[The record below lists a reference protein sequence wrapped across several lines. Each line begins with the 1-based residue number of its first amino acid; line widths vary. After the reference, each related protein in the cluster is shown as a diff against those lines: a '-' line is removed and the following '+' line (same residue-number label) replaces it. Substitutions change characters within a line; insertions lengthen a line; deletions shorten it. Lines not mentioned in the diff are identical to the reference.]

1 MKIFKDLK
9 IGDTVFRIKRDN
21 TVCIY
26 EVDDITIDHAS
37 KSISYYLTGITC
49 LDYTI
54 DINDANEKI
63 LEQSIL
69 YDFFGNSYF
78 VDEKEFLVKLNEIV

>member
-1 MKIFKDLK
+1 MKTFKDLK
-9 IGDTVFRIKRDN
+9 IGDTIFRIKRDN

-26 EVDDITIDHAS
+26 EVDNIIIDHAS

-49 LDYTI
+49 FDCTI
-54 DINDANEKI
+54 DINNGNREI

-78 VDEKEFLVKLNEIV
+78 VNEKDFLVELQKR